1 MDLHCTESFSTFLTT
16 LPGQYELVEFIKAKV
31 CYLQCFASC
40 LDLCGLFALFCFLFA
55 VDFAISQIR
64 RLELHGGFIWIELA
78 DMVLKV
84 CGLHRIWILL
94 FAVINSH
101 RIYLLSHLGFRLLE
115 LRKVVIVELQ
125 LKSLRIFQTLL
136 NCCQVFISCVSLH
149 TFIVVHHY
157 FGMELSFIGLMRI
170 KQSNQQGLKH
180 CQAFD
185 KGFTLH
191 PSIMLTTGESEE
203 VNKEESILEL

>member
-1 MDLHCTESFSTFLTT
+1 MFSRDSSHWEQWCGDSNLSGLSQWIISCSRFVFRIVFGFCYS
-16 LPGQYELVEFIKAKV
+16 LPSRRIVFVVLD
-31 CYLQCFASC
+31 C
-40 LDLCGLFALFCFLFA
+40 LLG
-55 VDFAISQIR
+55 
-64 RLELHGGFIWIELA
+64 
-78 DMVLKV
+78 
-84 CGLHRIWILL
+84 
-94 FAVINSH
+94 
-101 RIYLLSHLGFRLLE
+101 HLGFRLLE